1 MKKFLMFMAILV
13 AASAV
18 NAGYVE
24 DFEDFDLG
32 GIDGQDGWSDT
43 APDDYIIAG
52 SVTSGLYTGGQAVS
66 ISAHNVWLNRLSEK
80 VSVDPG
86 AGPIEMSVDVQISHK
101 SGLHIGMRAGTPD
114 YGPTFGID
122 VDTADNNTLKFMYRD
137 VATVGMGATHY
148 GSAVSAADGDWIRIT
163 ESYDT
168 VLQQLTL
175 TAHNLTTDTAMTT
188 GITNV
193 SPGAWSVTEAGIWFR
208 HLARISG
215 GQVMFDN
222 INIVPE
228 PATALLLCLG
238 GATVLRRKN

>member
-1 MKKFLMFMAILV
+1 MAILV

-32 GIDGQDGWSDT
+32 TIDGQDGW
-43 APDDYIIAG
+43 AGVDYSIAG
-52 SVTSGLYTGGQAVS
+52 SVTSGLYTGGRAVL
-66 ISAHNVWLNRLSEK
+66 ISTHNVWLNRVSEK
-80 VSVDPG
+80 VPVDPS
-86 AGPIEMSVDVQISHK
+86 AGPVQMSVDVQISHK

-122 VDTADNNTLKFMYRD
+122 VDGADNNTLKFMYRD
-137 VATVGMGATHY
+137 VAFGGTTY
-148 GSAVSAADGDWIRIT
+148 GNAVSAADGDWIRIT

-168 VLQQLTL
+168 VSQQLTV

-188 GITNV
+188 GITNAN
-193 SPGAWSVTEAGIWFR
+193 PGAWTVTDAGMWFR
-208 HLARISG
+208 HLQRVSG
-215 GQVMFDN
+215 ETQVMFDN

-228 PATALLLCLG
+228 PATVLLLCLG
-238 GATVLRRKN
+238 GVTALRRKK